1 MIDVVVVPGC
11 GAVVEPG
18 CGAMIDVVVV
28 PGCCC
33 CCCARVRSAVCFC
46 VEQLMCLRGPII
58 ALQCIF
64 QLMWTLR

>member
-28 PGCCC
+28 PGCG
-33 CCCARVRSAVCFC
+33 AQSAFVSNS
-46 VEQLMCLRGPII
+46 
-58 ALQCIF
+58 
-64 QLMWTLR
+64 